1 MGLPLAVLI
10 FAAAAPLSSDD
21 CLGCHADQDLK
32 NARGAAVFVDAARQ
46 QRSVHDGVDCA
57 SCHEAITAYPHPEP
71 VPAAS
76 CASCHDDAARAQ
88 AGSVHAAGKGPDRP
102 TCASC
107 HGHGHDVVRA
117 ADAASPVSKA
127 RVAAT
132 CASCHADPG
141 FLARHRLPLAK
152 PVEAYERSVHGRAR
166 QAGDQ
171 AAATCSDCHGAHA
184 IAPSRDAGASVNHA
198 RVPDTCGK
206 CHAEVAKAY
215 VQSVHGQAAARGE
228 AEAPVCT
235 DCHGEHAILAPG
247 EADSLVNPSRVSSVT
262 CGRCHADERL
272 TAKYNLPRDRVP
284 AFEESYHGLAL
295 RAGSQSVAN
304 CASCHGVHNIL
315 ASSDARS
322 TIHPANLGKTCGS
335 CHPGAGE
342 RFAIGP
348 VHVVPGGQGEH
359 GLVRFV
365 RRAYV
370 VIILL
375 TVGFM
380 LLHNGLDFARKLA
393 RGAGHGGGAGGEVPR
408 MNRPFRLAHGLV
420 IVSFTILVITGFALK
435 FPDAWW
441 AGPLLRWEGDLA
453 FRGLV
458 HRAAGVVLM
467 AALAFHVVH
476 LAVSRRDRRIL
487 RDLWLR
493 PRDLRDLV
501 AMLRHNLGRGPRPL
515 FGHFSYA
522 EKVEYWAFMW
532 GTAVMAVTGLLL
544 WFNSWTLRFFP
555 TWVAD
560 GATVVHY
567 YEAILASLSILVW
580 HLYMV
585 VFDPDVYPMDRAW
598 LTGKTSADHFR
609 RTRSA
614 DAVKAKEE
622 NDENR

>member
-1 MGLPLAVLI
+1 MGLSLAVLI

-21 CLGCHADQDLK
+21 CLGCHADKDLK
-32 NARGAAVFVDAARQ
+32 NAHGAAVFVDAARQ
-46 QRSVHDGVDCA
+46 AKSVHDGVDCA
-57 SCHEAITAYPHPEP
+57 SCHEGIAAYPHPDP

-76 CASCHDDAARAQ
+76 CASCHEDAVRAQ
-88 AGSVHAAGKGPDRP
+88 AASVHATAKGPDHP

-107 HGHGHDVVRA
+107 HGHGHDVLKA
-117 ADAASPVSKA
+117 ADPASPVSKP

-132 CASCHADPG
+132 CAVCHADPS
-141 FLARHRLPLAK
+141 FLARHRLPLAR
-152 PVEAYERSVHGRAR
+152 PVEAYERSVHARAR
-166 QAGDQ
+166 RAGDQ
-171 AAATCSDCHGAHA
+171 AAATCSDCHGAHD
-184 IAPSRDAGASVNHA
+184 IASARDAGASVNHA
-198 RVPDTCGK
+198 HVPATCGK
-206 CHAEVAKAY
+206 CHAEIAKTYA
-215 VQSVHGQAAARGE
+215 QSVHGQAAARGE
-228 AEAPVCT
+228 AESPVCT

-247 EADSLVNPSRVSSVT
+247 EADSLVNPARVSSVT

-284 AFEESYHGLAL
+284 AFEDSYHGLAL

-322 TIHPANLGKTCGS
+322 TIHPANLGDTCGS

-342 RFAIGP
+342 RFAIGA
-348 VHVVPGGQGEH
+348 VHVTPGGASEH
-359 GLVRFV
+359 TVVRLL
-365 RRAYV
+365 RQAYV
-370 VIILL
+370 VIILF

-380 LLHNGLDFARKLA
+380 LLHNGLDFGRKLL
-393 RGAGHGGGAGGEVPR
+393 RGADHGAGTGGQVPR
-408 MNRPFRLAHGLV
+408 MNRLFRIAHGLV
-420 IVSFTILVITGFALK
+420 VVSFTVLVVTGFALK
-435 FPDAWW
+435 FPSAWW
-441 AGPLLRWEGDLA
+441 ASPLLAWEGQVA

-467 AALAFHVVH
+467 AALLFHAVH
-476 LAVSRRDRRIL
+476 LAVSPRSRAIL

-501 AMLRHNLGRGPRPL
+501 AMVRHNLGRGPRPL

-532 GTAVMAVTGLLL
+532 GTVVMAVTGLLL
-544 WFNSWTLRFFP
+544 WFNSWTLRQFP

-560 GATVVHY
+560 AATVVHY

-585 VFDPDVYPMDRAW
+585 VFDPDVYPMDPAW

-614 DAVKAKEE
+614 DAVHSKEE
-622 NDENR
+622 SDETR